1 MRWRG
6 FSHYSKSQYE
16 TALLTYLYDFF
27 FLPIQ
32 KYGQMLVWSYTYIDD
47 TQDVEGFMI
56 VNYVT
61 TLALL
66 MSLQDIFRWQQQ
78 NIILARLKNDSNSSF
93 SISLFQNDTFHIR
106 WSYSEEDPS
115 KEPADLSQL
124 PPMSRTGKRFPRRN
138 VPKNSF
144 FLN

>member
-32 KYGQMLVWSYTYIDD
+32 KYGQTLVWSYTYIDD

-61 TLALL
+61 TLALT
-66 MSLQDIFRWQQQ
+66 MSLQDMFRWQQQ
-78 NIILARLKNDSNSSF
+78 NSFLQGLRMILIVLFLSLYFRMIPFTLDGHTAKRIPRKNPLICLNYHQCHEQVSAF
-93 SISLFQNDTFHIR
+93 P
-106 WSYSEEDPS
+106 EEMY
-115 KEPADLSQL
+115 Q
-124 PPMSRTGKRFPRRN
+124 
-138 VPKNSF
+138 KNSF